1 MGSYMIKREYDIWT
15 QTNKLSKSELID
27 AVVEL
32 LEDSSDSVTWSTES
46 CCIIEAF
53 KKMNGKKINT
63 NSLGTTKK
71 SLLEGGV
78 PKDEIVKV
86 FEDM

>member
-15 QTNKLSKSELID
+15 QTNKLSKSEILD
-27 AVVEL
+27 AVIEL

-46 CCIIEAF
+46 CCIIELF
-53 KKMNGKKINT
+53 RKMNGKKIRLEH
-63 NSLGTTKK
+63 LGTTKK

-78 PKDEIVKV
+78 QKDEIVKV
-86 FEDM
+86 VDFI